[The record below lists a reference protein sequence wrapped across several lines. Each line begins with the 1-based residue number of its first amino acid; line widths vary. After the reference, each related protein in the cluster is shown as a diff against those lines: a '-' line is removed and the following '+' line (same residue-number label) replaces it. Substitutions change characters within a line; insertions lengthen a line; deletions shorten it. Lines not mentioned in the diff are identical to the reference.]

1 MSFNFKQK
9 YGGWALITGATSGIG
24 QQMAKQLAADGMDVV
39 LVARREQELKDYA
52 QQLKNDFNI
61 QTDIIVADLSSEQ
74 GVEKIK
80 AVSHDIGLL
89 ALSAGLET
97 NGAFE
102 KNDLE
107 AEKRLLQVNVMSTM
121 ELSHH
126 FSQTMIERG
135 KGGILL
141 VASMFG
147 QMASPYFST
156 YAGSKAF
163 VINFGQSL
171 YGELKSKGVDVSILS
186 PGLTQTP
193 MAVSTGVNWKKVPMD
208 ARSPEEVAKVGLQGV
223 GKRVLTVPGLRNNIM
238 AFMADLTPRKM
249 MSLSMQKILNGAL
262 DTKRL

>member
-9 YGGWALITGATSGIG
+9 YGGWALVTGATSGIG
-24 QQMAKQLAADGMDVV
+24 QEMAKQLAEDGMNLV

-52 QQLKNDFNI
+52 QLLATQYSVD
-61 QTDIIVADLSSEQ
+61 TDIIVADLSTLN
-74 GVEKIK
+74 GVDKIK
-80 AVSHDIGLL
+80 ATQHDIGLI

-102 KNDLE
+102 KLDLE
-107 AEKRLLQVNVMSTM
+107 AERRLLHVNVNSVM

-126 FSQTMIERG
+126 FSNTMIDRG

-186 PGLTQTP
+186 PGLTKTP
-193 MAVSTGVNWKKVPMD
+193 MATSTGVNWKKVPMA
-208 ARSPEEVAKVGLQGV
+208 ARSPEKVAKVGLQGL
-223 GKRVLTVPGLRNNIM
+223 GKRVLTVPGMRNNIM
-238 AFMADLTPRKM
+238 AFMANLTPRKM
-249 MSLSMQKILNGAL
+249 MAIAMQKILNGAL
-262 DTKRL
+262 DAKRL